1 MLRHFMVRDCCVSD
15 VMVASVTEAVWVVVV
30 D

>member
-1 MLRHFMVRDCCVSD
+1 MLRHFIVRDCYVSD
-15 VMVASVTEAVWVVVV
+15 VMVASVTEAVQVVIA